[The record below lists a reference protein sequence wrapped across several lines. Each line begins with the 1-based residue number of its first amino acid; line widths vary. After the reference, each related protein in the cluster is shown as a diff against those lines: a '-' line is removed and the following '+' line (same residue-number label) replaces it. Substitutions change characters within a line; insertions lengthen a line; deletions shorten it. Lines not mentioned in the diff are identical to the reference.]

1 MLFPNGHFVF
11 LDLETT
17 GSKASMDRITEVGL
31 IEVLDGEVI
40 DQYETL
46 LNPQTPISS
55 FITSL
60 TGIDDRMVAGAP
72 LFSDIAEDLMA
83 RLLGRVLVAHN
94 ARFDHSFLKN
104 EFRRIGLD
112 YRTKVLCTLKMS
124 RALTPELRSHGLDSL
139 INHHGLHVDARHRAM
154 GDADLLV
161 QLMSR
166 WSKTVGVDLVS
177 KQLQSQLRQTTLPA
191 NVAAENIDALPNE
204 PGVYLFYDASD
215 TLLYIGKSVKI
226 RDRVKS
232 HFSSDHAS
240 DKEMDLCRQVSRIDY
255 RRTGGDLGAQLLEA
269 RLIKEHSP
277 VYNRQL
283 RKTKTLW
290 YLELAKN
297 KDGYLTVCTRSGA
310 SLPEGELSNLVGLF
324 RSRKMAEET
333 LRRVCDEQQLCHRLT
348 GLEKSRSGACFAH
361 QLRRCTGACVG
372 KEDPVD
378 YNARLEAALDQWRFK
393 VWPHSGPVI
402 IEEGGDY
409 HLVDQWCHLGS
420 ATKVEA
426 LPSPRQARKMEYD
439 TYKILLKFLSRKK
452 MRVQALSALQIAPP
466 QRESETI

>member
-17 GSKASMDRITEVGL
+17 GSKASIDRITEVGL

-40 DQYETL
+40 DEYQSL
-46 LNPQTPISS
+46 LNPQTPISR

-60 TGIDDRMVAGAP
+60 TGIDDQMVAGAP
-72 LFSDIAEDLMA
+72 LFSEIAEDLMA

-104 EFRRIGLD
+104 EFRRVGLD
-112 YRTKVLCTLKMS
+112 YRTKVLCTVKLS

-139 INHHGLHVDARHRAM
+139 INYHGLHVESRHRAM

-166 WSKTVGVDLVS
+166 WSKTVGVDHLS
-177 KQLQSQLRQTTLPA
+177 TQLRSQLRQTSLPPNLA
-191 NVAAENIDALPNE
+191 REAVDALPNE
-204 PGVYLFYDASD
+204 PGVYLFYDSSD
-215 TLLYIGKSVKI
+215 TLLYVGKSVTI

-255 RRTGGDLGAQLLEA
+255 QRTGGDLGAQLLEA
-269 RLIKEHSP
+269 RLIKKHSP

-290 YLELAKN
+290 YLELKEDKN
-297 KDGYLTVCTRSGA
+297 GYLTISTRSGA
-310 SLPEGELSNLVGLF
+310 SLPEGDLSKMVGLF

-333 LRRVCDEQQLCHRLT
+333 VRRVCDEQQLCHRLT

-361 QLRRCTGACVG
+361 QLRRCAGACVG
-372 KEDPVD
+372 KEDTAE
-378 YNARLEAALDQWRFK
+378 YNARLETALEQWRFK

-402 IEEGGDY
+402 IEEAGDY

-420 ATKVEA
+420 ATSIAELPASNQPGKV
-426 LPSPRQARKMEYD
+426 EYD
-439 TYKILLKFLSRKK
+439 TYKILLKFLSRKTLK
-452 MRVQALSALQIAPP
+452 VQPFAPAQEALNVS
-466 QRESETI
+466 